1 MSKYAQGIFTPKNPD
16 KYLGRGS
23 IKYRSSWELHFMHLC
38 DQNPGI
44 KAWASE
50 SIRIPYRN
58 PFTGKNTIYVPDF
71 FIVYQDNNGVEHRE
85 LVEIK
90 PSKEVTMEAARS
102 QRDKLAVAL
111 NHAKWAAAKEWCA
124 RANIQF
130 RIVSENEIF
139 YQGKPKK

>member
-1 MSKYAQGIFTPKNPD
+1 MSKYAQGIFTPKNPQ
-16 KYLGRGS
+16 KYIGKGS
-23 IKYRSSWELHFMHLC
+23 IKYRSSWELAFMHMC

-44 KAWASE
+44 KSWASE

-71 FIVYQDNNGVEHRE
+71 FIVYEDKSGNEHKE

-90 PSKEVTMEAARS
+90 PSKEITLESAKS
-102 QRDKLAVAL
+102 QRDKLAVTL
-111 NHAKWAAAKEWCA
+111 NHAKWAAAFDWCQ
-124 RANIQF
+124 RANIKF

-139 YQGKPKK
+139 HQGKKK